1 MILMLLDCGYTLCNK
16 VLQKLLHVYQVTDA
30 VTFTEAMK
38 QPDTTWQS
46 INIRMN
52 NTLWYIQK
60 REYSTG
66 SISNKMVLEW
76 KQIKKQYLQYVML
89 YVNFISQHKN
99 IKIIEGYIWKC
110 MKMVASV
117 EEEEWSGKYRFDLC
131 YTKESGQNVNMY

>member
-1 MILMLLDCGYTLCNK
+1 
-16 VLQKLLHVYQVTDA
+16 
-30 VTFTEAMK
+30 
-38 QPDTTWQS
+38 
-46 INIRMN
+46 MN

-60 REYSTG
+60 REYGTG

-131 YTKESGQNVNMY
+131 YTKESGQNVNMH